1 MSGAGA
7 AVDVAVIGAG
17 VNGAGIA
24 RDAAMRG
31 LSVAVFDQQDLCSG
45 TSAWSSR
52 LVHGGLRYLEYA
64 EIPLVFESLHERRYL
79 LDIARHLVRPLP
91 IAIPVFDG
99 ARRGRWLVR
108 AGMLAYDLLSIGK
121 ALPRHRMLDADE
133 MLAEYP
139 GMQSQGLRGGARYFD
154 AQVTY
159 AERLVLENLLAAR
172 AAGAD
177 VRLWHEVTS
186 IEVDEGTV
194 QAIRFR
200 DAAGN
205 DGRLQARV
213 VVNAAG
219 PWVDNVLRR
228 TGERAPRLIGG
239 TKGSHV
245 VVSRFPGAPETAF
258 YVEAGSDGRPI
269 FILPWNGL
277 FLIGTTDIR
286 CEGDPGDVRASRDE
300 IGYLLAETNRV
311 FPQAGLSETD
321 VHYAYAGVR
330 PLPYRAAGPESAIT
344 RRHII
349 RRDKDIAGNLL
360 SIIGGKLTTYRH
372 LAEQVVDRAGK
383 CLRRRLPA
391 CRTHDTP
398 LPGAHGTEDAQR
410 ELAALGALSD
420 DGVRRLAGLYGG
432 RGRRL
437 ARLAREDASLGAPL
451 DSARTVLCAE
461 VALACHE
468 EFATTLTDIV
478 FRRLM
483 IGLAA
488 DQGRPLYGAVAAAAS
503 RELNWSDET
512 RVDELRRLEAFADSL
527 RVPPGDT
534 DQSAPAR

>member
-52 LVHGGLRYLEYA
+52 LIHGGLRYLEYA

-79 LDIARHLVRPLP
+79 LDIARHLVQPLA

-99 ARRGRWLVR
+99 ARRGRWMVR

-121 ALPRHRMLDADE
+121 DLPRHRMLDADE
-133 MLAEYP
+133 MRAEYP
-139 GMQSQGLRGGARYFD
+139 GLRADGLRGGARYFD
-154 AQVTY
+154 AQVTF

-172 AAGAD
+172 AAGAE
-177 VRLWHEVTS
+177 VRLWHEVIA
-186 IEVDEGTV
+186 IEVDGGNAR
-194 QAIRFR
+194 AIRYR

-205 DGRLQARV
+205 EGRVRARV

-219 PWVDNVLRR
+219 PWVDSVLAR
-228 TGERAPRLIGG
+228 TGADAARHIGG

-245 VVSRFPGAPETAF
+245 VVSPFPGAPDTAF

-277 FLIGTTDIR
+277 YLVGTTDIR
-286 CEGDPGDVRASRDE
+286 YDGDPGAVRASDE
-300 IGYLLAETNRV
+300 EIEYLLGETNRV
-311 FPQAGLSETD
+311 FPGAGLAASD

-344 RRHII
+344 RRHLI
-349 RRDKDIAGNLL
+349 RRNTEIAGNLL

-372 LAEQVVDRAGK
+372 LAEQVVDRVGK

-398 LPGAHGTEDAQR
+398 LPGAHGTGDAAR
-410 ELAALGALSD
+410 ELAAVGALSD
-420 DGVRRLAGLYGG
+420 EGLRRVAGLYGG
-432 RGRRL
+432 RGRRI
-437 ARLAREDASLGAPL
+437 ARLVLDDAALGEPL
-451 DSARTVLCAE
+451 DAGRTVLGAE
-461 VALACHE
+461 VALACRE
-468 EFATTLTDIV
+468 EFATTLADIV

-483 IGLAA
+483 VGLSA
-488 DQGRPLYGAVAAAAS
+488 DQGRPLYGAIADAAA
-503 RELNWSDET
+503 RELGWSAAMRE
-512 RVDELRRLEAFADSL
+512 DELRRLVAFADSL
-527 RVPPGDT
+527 RVPAGGR
-534 DQSAPAR
+534 QSAPAR

>member
-1 MSGAGA
+1 MSEAGA

-31 LSVAVFDQQDLCSG
+31 LSVAVFDRQDLCSG

-52 LVHGGLRYLEYA
+52 LIHGGLRYLEYA

-79 LDIARHLVRPLP
+79 LDIARHLVQPLA
-91 IAIPVFDG
+91 IAIPVFDD

-108 AGMLAYDLLSIGK
+108 AGMLAYDLLSLGK
-121 ALPRHRMLDADE
+121 NLPRHRMLGADD

-139 GMQSQGLRGGARYFD
+139 GLRADGLRGGARYFD
-154 AQVTY
+154 AQVTF

-177 VRLWHEVTS
+177 IRLWHEVTS
-186 IEVDEGTV
+186 IEVDNGRA
-194 QAIRFR
+194 QAIRYR

-205 DGRLQARV
+205 DGRVRARV

-219 PWVDNVLRR
+219 PWVDSVLGL
-228 TGERAPRLIGG
+228 TGADAERHIGG

-245 VVSRFPGAPETAF
+245 VVSRFPGAPDTAF

-277 FLIGTTDIR
+277 FLVGTTDIR
-286 CEGDPGDVRASRDE
+286 YDGDPATVRASGQE
-300 IGYLLAETNRV
+300 IEYLLGETNRV
-311 FPQAGLSETD
+311 FPGAVLEASD
-321 VHYAYAGVR
+321 VHYAYAGIR

-349 RRDKDIAGNLL
+349 RCNTEIAGNLV
-360 SIIGGKLTTYRH
+360 SIIGGKLTTYRN
-372 LAEQVVDRAGK
+372 LAEQVVDRVGK

-398 LPGAHGTEDAQR
+398 LPGAHGTDDAAR
-410 ELAALGALSD
+410 ELAALGVLSE
-420 DGVRRLAGLYGG
+420 DGLRRVAGLYGG
-432 RGRRL
+432 RGRRV
-437 ARLAREDASLGAPL
+437 ARLARDEAALAAPL
-451 DSARTVLCAE
+451 DAGRTALSAE
-461 VALACHE
+461 VALACRE
-468 EFATTLTDIV
+468 EFATTLVDVV

-483 IGLAA
+483 VGLSA
-488 DQGRPLYGAVAAAAS
+488 DQGRPLYGAIAGVTA
-503 RELNWSDET
+503 RELGWSAGT
-512 RVDELRRLEAFADSL
+512 REEELRRLVAFADSL
-527 RVPPGDT
+527 RVAAAG